1 MKTVIIED
9 EKAAVRNLTSLLNE
23 VKPEAEI
30 VAVLDSIEATIE
42 WFGSHPTPDLVFM
55 DIHLA
60 DGSAFEIFEHTSIT
74 CPIIFTTAY
83 DEYALRAFKVNS
95 IDYLLKPIGKED
107 IEHAFKKLES
117 MHYPA
122 STETTDSNQSTQKE
136 DLLELIH
143 SLKKQ
148 ENYKSHFLI
157 PLKGDKLLP
166 VSVDMIQLFYIKDC
180 QVKAVLTNG
189 TEHYFPQTL
198 DELTECLNPA
208 LFFRANR
215 QYLVSREAIKDID
228 LWFNSRLSINL
239 RYPGITEKI
248 LVSKAR
254 VAEFKEW
261 FSNKK

>member
-9 EKAAVRNLTSLLNE
+9 EKAAVRNLISLLDE
-23 VKPEAEI
+23 IEPETEI
-30 VAVLDSIEATIE
+30 VTVIDSIGGAIE
-42 WFGSHPTPDLVFM
+42 WFSTHSMPDLVLM

-60 DGSAFEIFEHTSIT
+60 DGSAFEIFEHISIT

-95 IDYLLKPIGKED
+95 IDYLLKPIGKSD
-107 IEHAFKKLES
+107 IENAFEKLKHLHS
-117 MHYPA
+117 
-122 STETTDSNQSTQKE
+122 SDSPLKHTLQDGE
-136 DLLELIH
+136 LLQLIH
-143 SLKKQ
+143 TLRKQ
-148 ENYKSHFLI
+148 DNYRTHFLI
-157 PLKGDKLLP
+157 PEKGDKLLP

-180 QVKAVLTNG
+180 QVKAILNDG

-198 DELTECLNPA
+198 DELAECLSPS
-208 LFFRANR
+208 LFFRVNR
-215 QYLVSREAIKDID
+215 QYLISREAIKDID

-239 RYPGITEKI
+239 RHAPASEKI

-261 FSNKK
+261 FSKK